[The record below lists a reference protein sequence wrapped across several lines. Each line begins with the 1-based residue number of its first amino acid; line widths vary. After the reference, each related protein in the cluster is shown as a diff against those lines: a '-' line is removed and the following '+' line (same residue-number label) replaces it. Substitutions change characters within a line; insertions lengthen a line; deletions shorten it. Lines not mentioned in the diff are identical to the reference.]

1 MKPFIGSSKSADIIF
16 VWWGKRLVTPFKIYM
31 MIHQT
36 ISVWWHVIVILVSSR
51 LEDDYTPAQWVK
63 YIYNHEANLG
73 DEDCTV
79 IFGLADF
86 CNMVTVTTGKQV
98 SLCTLRKNTPTVPGM
113 IRPKVIAL
121 LTKTAPSSHST
132 IRIGHILNLRNSYL
146 ESSSCWT
153 NVCQLSW
160 RESVHGSST
169 QEKCKGSIG
178 SWSISW
184 TYCSR

>member
-51 LEDDYTPAQWVK
+51 LEDDYTPAKWDK

-113 IRPKVIAL
+113 IRPKVIDPTANQNCTIITFNHQDRPYIESQKL
-121 LTKTAPSSHST
+121 LFRIIIMLDQCLPTLVKGVSSWEQYT
-132 IRIGHILNLRNSYL
+132 
-146 ESSSCWT
+146 
-153 NVCQLSW
+153 
-160 RESVHGSST
+160 REM
-169 QEKCKGSIG
+169 
-178 SWSISW
+178 
-184 TYCSR
+184 